1 MLYEGQTIS
10 LALDTDSSISGYTGT
25 ILYKKPNG
33 VTGSWSGTITD
44 DTVSYTIQP
53 GDTAGCPG
61 FWDVQAKA
69 VSGTIVKFG
78 KITIIEFGSHL

>member
-33 VTGSWSGTITD
+33 VTGSWAGTITD
-44 DTVSYTIQP
+44 DTVSYTISATDIDVS
-53 GDTAGCPG
+53 GV
-61 FWDVQAKA
+61 WEVQAKA
-69 VSGTIVKFG
+69 VSGTIVKKG
-78 KITIIEFGSHL
+78 KITVIEFRTSL